1 MITIIVFF
9 LKLLSVLW
17 TIMGVIGFIL
27 YINKKDKPIFKFNV
41 KDLIYFTLYIT
52 SIWVWFHF

>member
-52 SIWVWFHF
+52 SIWMWFRF

>member
-17 TIMGVIGFIL
+17 TMMGVIGFIL